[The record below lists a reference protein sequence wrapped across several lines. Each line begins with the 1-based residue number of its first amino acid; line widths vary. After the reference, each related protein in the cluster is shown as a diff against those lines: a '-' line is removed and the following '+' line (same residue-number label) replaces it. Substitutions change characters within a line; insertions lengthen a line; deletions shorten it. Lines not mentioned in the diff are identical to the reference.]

1 RVWRPGLAAVV
12 TGGAEAR
19 GRGARP
25 TPPPRRWRDRYSRP
39 QPRLGERDTVVY
51 VARHPDHNASRR
63 LDSNAQHPRPA
74 ARLPGRISALP
85 ALDTRRPGV
94 ILGSCS
100 PFYCAEDGCGLV
112 AQRWL
117 PTPRIRQPPR
127 CDDAEP
133 AWVAGG

>member
-1 RVWRPGLAAVV
+1 M
-12 TGGAEAR
+12 
-19 GRGARP
+19 
-25 TPPPRRWRDRYSRP
+25 
-39 QPRLGERDTVVY
+39 
-51 VARHPDHNASRR
+51 
-63 LDSNAQHPRPA
+63 PA
-74 ARLPGRISALP
+74 AGWTPTRNTGAPAAWLRDRISAPP

-133 AWVAGG
+133 AWVAGGRRRFRPRRAVAGAGGTRPPGAVPQPG